1 MGRLLISTAM
11 TVDAL
16 VDVTDWFVAEG
27 GHDAAGLEIFGE
39 AEAMLLG
46 RKTYEG
52 LAGYWPSAEGDW
64 ADRINPMP
72 KYVVSRSLAGPL
84 EWNATPLEGEAAE
97 TVPRLKEELGGDLFM
112 SGCGELGRALL
123 EHGLVDELLFWV
135 HPALSGPGTRPFGEN
150 RTIRLRLVESTAFD
164 SGVVLLRY
172 EPLPAS

>member
-1 MGRLLISTAM
+1 VGKLRISTAM
-11 TVDAL
+11 TVDGL
-16 VDVTDWFVAEG
+16 VDVTGWYVSEG
-27 GHDAAGLEIFGE
+27 GHDRAGLEGFGK

-52 LAGYWPSAEGDW
+52 LAGYWPTAEGDW

-72 KYVVSRSLAGPL
+72 KYVVSRRLEGPL

-97 TVPRLKEELGGDLFM
+97 TVPRLKEELDGDLFM

-123 EHGLVDELLFWV
+123 EHGLVEELLFWV
-135 HPALSGPGTRPFGEN
+135 HPALAGPGTRPFGED
-150 RTIRLRLVESTAFD
+150 RTLRLRLLESTAFD

-172 EPLPAS
+172 EPLAPS

>member
-1 MGRLLISTAM
+1 MGRLFISTAM
-11 TVDAL
+11 TVDGL
-16 VDVTDWFVAEG
+16 VDVSDWFVPDG
-27 GHDAAGLEIFGE
+27 GHNRAGLDRLHQ

-72 KYVVSRSLAGPL
+72 KYVVSRGLDGPL
-84 EWNATPLEGEAAE
+84 EWNATLLEGEASE
-97 TVPRLKEELGGDLFM
+97 TVPRLKEELDGDLFM
-112 SGCGELGRALL
+112 SGCGELARALL
-123 EHGLVDELLFWV
+123 ELGLVDELLFGV

-150 RTIRLRLVESTAFD
+150 RTIRLRLLESTAFD

-172 EPLPAS
+172 EPLAAS